1 VALEDEGV
9 KPIFSEGPLERMYL
23 PIAMFVTARRKF
35 EQDGVGVESTTVVD
49 VAIVDARR
57 VDVDVVFTNAV

>member
-1 VALEDEGV
+1 
-9 KPIFSEGPLERMYL
+9 
-23 PIAMFVTARRKF
+23 MFVTVRRNW
-35 EQDGVGVESTTVVD
+35 EHDGVGVESTIVVD

>member
-1 VALEDEGV
+1 
-9 KPIFSEGPLERMYL
+9 
-23 PIAMFVTARRKF
+23 MFVTARRKF